1 MKLQQKY
8 HFYWN
13 GESDGDTVDSGVGR
27 GELDTTG
34 FLNFTLETAETL
46 SAPAD
51 KYFTLSRETGE
62 AQADKGEAGK
72 LVIIRESIF
81 YICVFCILVGDI
93 ITSDGDMSKEREEKL
108 LNDAFA
114 YCGSRKDAN

>member
-1 MKLQQKY
+1 M
-8 HFYWN
+8 
-13 GESDGDTVDSGVGR
+13 GR

-46 SAPAD
+46 SAAAD

-72 LVIIRESIF
+72 LVIIRESN
-81 YICVFCILVGDI
+81 YYMCCVSWLG
-93 ITSDGDMSKEREEKL
+93 TSLPVMGI
-108 LNDAFA
+108 
-114 YCGSRKDAN
+114 

>member
-1 MKLQQKY
+1 M
-8 HFYWN
+8 
-13 GESDGDTVDSGVGR
+13 GR

-81 YICVFCILVGDI
+81 YILVGDI

-108 LNDAFA
+108 LKDAFA
-114 YCGSRKDAN
+114 NCGSWKDANCNYCISWKSECCFRNKVDT